1 MKGYLYILQS
11 QTNGRYY
18 IGSTSDWKQRIEEH
32 NKGSSPYTRTARPWI
47 VKYLK
52 EFGTLVEARKEEMML
67 KRMKSR
73 KTIEELIAGR
83 LAQR

>member
-18 IGSTSDWKQRIEEH
+18 IGSTNNWKRRIEEH
-32 NKGSSPYTRTARPWI
+32 NKGNSPYTRTTRPWV

-52 EFGTLVEARKEEMML
+52 EFETLVEARKEEMIL

-73 KTIEELIAGR
+73 KVIEELIAGR

>member
-1 MKGYLYILQS
+1 MKGFVYILQS

-18 IGSTSDWKQRIEEH
+18 IGSTSDWKRRIEEH
-32 NKGSSPYTRTARPWI
+32 NKGSSPYTRTTRPWV

-52 EFGTLVEARKEEMML
+52 EFETIEETRKKEMML

-73 KTIEELIAGR
+73 KVIEELIAGR
-83 LAQR
+83 LAQW